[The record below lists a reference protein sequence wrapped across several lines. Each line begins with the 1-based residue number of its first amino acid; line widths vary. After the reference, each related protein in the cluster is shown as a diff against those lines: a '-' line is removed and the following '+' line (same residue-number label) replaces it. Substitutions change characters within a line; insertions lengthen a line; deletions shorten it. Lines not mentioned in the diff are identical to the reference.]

1 MAATLDEIRIIR
13 TLIPDTEAVFG
24 AAENATMFSDAELQD
39 FFTAGRLSVLRA
51 AGYAN
56 YAIATSEALI
66 SKKIKTQDLQ
76 TDGPAVA
83 TALMLKADA
92 LFKRADKDDEANG
105 DNGSFFQI
113 VNFEDGWPVGA
124 PELTE
129 WENW

>member
-1 MAATLDEIRIIR
+1 MAAATLDELRIIR

-24 AAENATMFSDAELQD
+24 AADNETMFSDTERQD
-39 FFTAGRLSVLRA
+39 FFTAGRGSTLRA

-83 TALMLKADA
+83 AALMLKGDA
-92 LFKRADKDDEANG
+92 LFKRADKDDAK
-105 DNGSFFQI
+105 DAIDFFQI
-113 VNFEDGWPVGA
+113 VDYQDGWA
-124 PELTE
+124 TRAELTE
-129 WENW
+129 YELY